1 MHFVDIAVALISVI
15 HFTFARAIRDRNVGW
30 NQSFL
35 KNPKD
40 QSERAGYFE
49 NSPISIGLA

>member
-15 HFTFARAIRDRNVGW
+15 HFTFARAMRDRNVGW

-40 QSERAGYFE
+40 QSEPAGYFE